1 MPTPN
6 TISNHFT
13 LTALQNGL
21 TIQGS
26 LRVAGTLSQ
35 NYSAGTGKCI
45 PDWYTTPAKRPKLY
59 PVIRKGGVYIGAA
72 AIHAGKW
79 FYNDAE
85 IIFDSETHRSTN
97 FKDAANHPLFEEGTM
112 TVSLAGDSYTVPC
125 LTIISNLASPTNL
138 DVDTIGYE
146 GQVELN
152 GKFVDFPRC
161 SLDVKI
167 AQMTTQG
174 YLGLLSPESA
184 IISAKSGAGSSV
196 TIDAELYGED
206 GQAVTTYYVKFFNAG
221 TGQQITVASGAKSVT
236 VTEADVTDN
245 MIIRC
250 DFFLDSAMQNRVT
263 SAFASIDDTTD
274 PEYLYVSFNGSYG
287 DNSGQLD
294 SGETCT
300 VTMWVATMED
310 PTAINTAY
318 TNFTVQFYDG
328 NQQEITTGLPT
339 ITVAN
344 NKATMDVTYQFIAA
358 NGYKINGIV
367 TAQ

>member
-35 NYSAGTGKCI
+35 NYSASTGKCI
-45 PDWYTTPAKRPKLY
+45 PDWYATPAKRPKLY

-85 IIFDSETHRSTN
+85 IIFDSETHQSTN

-196 TIDAELYGED
+196 TIL
-206 GQAVTTYYVKFFNAG
+206 
-221 TGQQITVASGAKSVT
+221 
-236 VTEADVTDN
+236 
-245 MIIRC
+245 
-250 DFFLDSAMQNRVT
+250 
-263 SAFASIDDTTD
+263 
-274 PEYLYVSFNGSYG
+274 
-287 DNSGQLD
+287 
-294 SGETCT
+294 
-300 VTMWVATMED
+300 
-310 PTAINTAY
+310 
-318 TNFTVQFYDG
+318 
-328 NQQEITTGLPT
+328 T
-339 ITVAN
+339 I
-344 NKATMDVTYQFIAA
+344 
-358 NGYKINGIV
+358 
-367 TAQ
+367 